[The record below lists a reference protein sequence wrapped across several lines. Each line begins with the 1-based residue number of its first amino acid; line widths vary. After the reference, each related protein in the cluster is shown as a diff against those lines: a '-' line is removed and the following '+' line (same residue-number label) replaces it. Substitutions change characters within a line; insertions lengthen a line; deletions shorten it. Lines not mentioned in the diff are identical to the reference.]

1 MAASGAPTR
10 HWRLLRTMEPVN
22 RPIGP
27 ILVVDDDAKIAQLV
41 RVYLEREGYRV
52 IAAHDGNAALAAL
65 ALDEPALVI
74 LDLMLPEVDGM
85 AILRAIRRRDRTPVV
100 ILSARGAAQDRIAGL
115 LDGAD
120 DYVAKPFSPAEL
132 VLRVQ
137 RLLRAPRIGADRPA
151 GGRITRGALT
161 VDIDRQE
168 VLLGDLPL
176 SLTRVEL
183 ALLAVLLRADGR
195 VLTREQLLD
204 AVHGTDDG
212 DVLDRSIDA
221 HVRRLRAKLGD
232 DPARPAYIATVRGVG
247 YRAAGAARSP

>member
-1 MAASGAPTR
+1 MNRSTR
-10 HWRLLRTMEPVN
+10 
-22 RPIGP
+22 P

-52 IAAHDGNAALAAL
+52 VAAHDGNAALAAL

-74 LDLMLPEVDGM
+74 LDLMLPQVDGM
-85 AILRAIRRRDRTPVV
+85 AILRAIRRRDRTPVL

-115 LDGAD
+115 LEGAD
-120 DYVAKPFSPAEL
+120 DYVTKPFSPAEL

-137 RLLRAPRIGADRPA
+137 RLLRPPHPGTADRPA
-151 GGRITRGALT
+151 RGTITRGSLT
-161 VDIDRQE
+161 VDIERQE
-168 VLLGDLPL
+168 ALLHGVPL

-183 ALLAVLLRADGR
+183 ALLAVLLEGDGR
-195 VLTREQLLD
+195 VLTREHLLD
-204 AVHGTDDG
+204 AIHGTDDG

-232 DPARPAYIATVRGVG
+232 DPARPTYIATVRGVG
-247 YRAAGAARSP
+247 YRAAGVGATP

>member
-1 MAASGAPTR
+1 
-10 HWRLLRTMEPVN
+10 MEAVN
-22 RPIGP
+22 RSTRP

-52 IAAHDGNAALAAL
+52 VAAHDGNAALAAL

-74 LDLMLPEVDGM
+74 LDLMLPQVDGM
-85 AILRAIRRRDRTPVV
+85 AILRAIRRRDRTPVL

-115 LDGAD
+115 LEGAD
-120 DYVAKPFSPAEL
+120 DYVTKPFSPAEL

-137 RLLRAPRIGADRPA
+137 RLLRPPHPGTADRPA
-151 GGRITRGALT
+151 RGTITRGSLT
-161 VDIDRQE
+161 VDIERQE
-168 VLLGDLPL
+168 ALLHGVPL

-183 ALLAVLLRADGR
+183 ALLAVLLEGDGR
-195 VLTREQLLD
+195 VLTREHLLD
-204 AVHGTDDG
+204 AIHGTDDG

-232 DPARPAYIATVRGVG
+232 DPARPTYIATVRGVG
-247 YRAAGAARSP
+247 YRAAGVGATP